1 MIGDELPIE
10 PAAIVASTVARP
22 QAEIATSAFATWNDY
37 ALQRSASGPRRT
49 FFASR
54 HENR

>member
-1 MIGDELPIE
+1 MMGDELHIE

-22 QAEIATSAFATWNDY
+22 QPKIATSTF
-37 ALQRSASGPRRT
+37 QRSASGPRRA